1 MTAGI
6 AVNRR
11 DSKMVARDQVLE
23 ALKQFMKDCGMEF
36 GIEMLGVFGSV
47 ARGVANDKS
56 DVDVV
61 VKMKTPNLFKL
72 SRMRIEL
79 EERLNH
85 HVDLVSYRPRM
96 NAFLKER
103 IDQEACYV

>member
-1 MTAGI
+1 
-6 AVNRR
+6 
-11 DSKMVARDQVLE
+11 MVTRDQALE
-23 ALKQFMKDCGMEF
+23 ALKQFMKDCGGEF
-36 GIEMLGVFGSV
+36 GIETLGLFGSV
-47 ARGVANDKS
+47 ARGMADDES

-61 VKMKTPNLFKL
+61 VKMNPPNLFKL

-79 EERLNH
+79 EERLNQ
-85 HVDLVSYRPRM
+85 HVDLVNYRPRM

>member
-1 MTAGI
+1 MAEKD
-6 AVNRR
+6 R
-11 DSKMVARDQVLE
+11 VLE
-23 ALKQFMKDCGMEF
+23 ALKQFIKDCGVEF
-36 GIEMLGVFGSV
+36 GIERLGVFGSV
-47 ARGVANDKS
+47 ARGMADGES

-61 VKMKTPNLFKL
+61 VEMNPPNLFKL

-79 EERLNH
+79 EERLNQ

-96 NAFLKER
+96 NAFLKKR

>member
-1 MTAGI
+1 MI
-6 AVNRR
+6 
-11 DSKMVARDQVLE
+11 ARDKVLE
-23 ALKQFMKDCGMEF
+23 TLSQFVKDYGVDF
-36 GIEMLGVFGSV
+36 GIERLGVFGSV
-47 ARGVANDKS
+47 ARGMADDES

-61 VKMKTPNLFKL
+61 AKMNPPNLFKL

-79 EERLNH
+79 EERLNQ

-103 IDQEACYV
+103 IDQEVSYV

>member
-1 MTAGI
+1 
-6 AVNRR
+6 
-11 DSKMVARDQVLE
+11 
-23 ALKQFMKDCGMEF
+23 
-36 GIEMLGVFGSV
+36 
-47 ARGVANDKS
+47 
-56 DVDVV
+56 VDIV
-61 VKMKTPNLFKL
+61 VKMNTPNLFKL

-79 EERLNH
+79 EERLNQ

>member
-1 MTAGI
+1 MEEIHGI
-6 AVNRR
+6 LE
-11 DSKMVARDQVLE
+11 MVTREQALE
-23 ALKQFMKDCGMEF
+23 ELKLFMKDYALDF
-36 GIEMLGVFGSV
+36 GIERLGLFGSI
-47 ARGVANDKS
+47 ARGMADDES

-61 VKMKTPNLFKL
+61 VKMNTPNLFKL

-79 EERLNH
+79 EERLNQ

-96 NAFLKER
+96 NAFLKGR

>member
-1 MTAGI
+1 MI
-6 AVNRR
+6 
-11 DSKMVARDQVLE
+11 ARDKVLE
-23 ALKQFMKDCGMEF
+23 TLSQFVKDYGVDF
-36 GIEMLGVFGSV
+36 GIERLGVFGSV
-47 ARGVANDKS
+47 ARGMADDES

-61 VKMKTPNLFKL
+61 VKMNPPNLFKL

-79 EERLNH
+79 EECLNQ

-103 IDQEACYV
+103 IDQEVSYV

>member
-1 MTAGI
+1 
-6 AVNRR
+6 
-11 DSKMVARDQVLE
+11 MVTREQTLAE
-23 ALKQFMKDCGMEF
+23 LKLFVKDYGLDF
-36 GIEMLGVFGSV
+36 GIERLGVFGSV
-47 ARGVANDKS
+47 ARGMANDES
-56 DVDVV
+56 DVDIVV
-61 VKMKTPNLFKL
+61 RMNTPNLFKL

-79 EERLNH
+79 EERLNQ